1 MAISR
6 WSRLHQKMAIGLFAA
21 MGRPELLDDPRFGTR
36 DGRVANAVALE
47 ATITAWS
54 KTLTVEEAVAALEE
68 EGVPVAPVRHPEE
81 ALTDP
86 RVVAREE
93 TNAVAHPDYAS
104 VVELRTAGIPI
115 QFSASRS
122 GFDPVMP
129 VRIGEHNEEVY
140 SELLGYDPATIAKL
154 VEDGVVA

>member
-1 MAISR
+1 MTAADALA
-6 WSRLHQKMAIGLFAA
+6 RLA
-21 MGRPELLDDPRFGTR
+21 
-36 DGRVANAVALE
+36 E
-47 ATITAWS
+47 ACA
-54 KTLTVEEAVAALEE
+54 
-68 EGVPVAPVRHPEE
+68 
-81 ALTDP
+81 DP

-93 TNAVAHPDYAS
+93 TNAVSHPDYAS

-122 GFDPVMP
+122 GFDPVLP
-129 VRIGEHNEEVY
+129 VTIGEHNEEVY